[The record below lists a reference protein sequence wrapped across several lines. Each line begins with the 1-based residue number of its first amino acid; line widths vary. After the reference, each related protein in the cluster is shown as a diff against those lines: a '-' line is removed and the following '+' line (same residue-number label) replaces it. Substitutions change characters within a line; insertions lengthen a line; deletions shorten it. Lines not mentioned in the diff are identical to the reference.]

1 MHTMLQLFIIGSYI
15 CLVSNIGFR
24 MQELLILGNS
34 EMLTR
39 EHRFEAESTRDGYH
53 KYAI

>member
-15 CLVSNIGFR
+15 CLISNIGFR
-24 MQELLILGNS
+24 MKELLIFGNS

-39 EHRFEAESTRDGYH
+39 EHRLETESTRDGYH